1 MDQSLTSIREV
12 PSGQNHYS
20 LGIISIATNNYI
32 TYWKKLAESIDK
44 HYVGN
49 RELQLILFT
58 DDPVN
63 ARTFSDTLSI
73 PVIVFE
79 ISNYGWPEA
88 TLLRFQII
96 ENCKSFLTH
105 KTLMYLD
112 ADSLINF
119 EFTSA
124 DFNLGKEDRMTFVE
138 HPGYWRPKNRMTL
151 YCKNP
156 LIGIKDI
163 FRIIRMGGNGT
174 WEKNRIS
181 SAFVPRSQ
189 RRKYYCG
196 GVWFGPNQEFLRF
209 CTELSLRVKDDL
221 KNAYIAKW
229 HDESHLNKWVTNN
242 QINHVGPEYC
252 YATEFPHLSGL
263 RNLITAV
270 QKT

>member
-12 PSGQNHYS
+12 PSGEKHYS
-20 LGIISIATNNYI
+20 LGIISIATNEYI
-32 TYWKKLAESIDK
+32 NYWKKLAQSIDK

-49 RELQLILFT
+49 KELQLILFT

-63 ARTFSDTLSI
+63 ARNFSNKLST

-79 ISNYGWPEA
+79 IPSYGWPEA

-96 ENCKSFLTH
+96 ESRKSFLTH
-105 KTLMYLD
+105 RTLMYLD
-112 ADSLINF
+112 ADSLLNF
-119 EFTSA
+119 KFTST
-124 DFNLGKEDRMTFVE
+124 DFSLGNEDQMTFVE
-138 HPGYWRPKNRMTL
+138 HPGYWRPKNKIL
-151 YCKNP
+151 FYYKNP
-156 LIGIKDI
+156 LIGLKDLL
-163 FRIIRMGGNGT
+163 RITRMGGNGT

-181 SAFVPRSQ
+181 SAFVPRCQ
-189 RRKYYCG
+189 RDKYFCG
-196 GVWFGPNQEFLRF
+196 GVWFGPNREFLRF
-209 CTELSLRVKDDL
+209 CSELSLRVKDDL
-221 KNAYIAKW
+221 EKPYIAKW
-229 HDESHLNKWVTNN
+229 HDESHLNKWVTIN